1 MRTAKPNITENRLH
15 QNRPAQTAKPVARI
29 IPGAKAERQ
38 AVQQELFKAE
48 TTWFHI
54 LRTMIDSG
62 DAAEMGGTTFLV
74 YAIIKAHANYNTG
87 CAFPSV
93 ETIAGKAGISS
104 DQVTRCIKKLESMKY
119 IEKTKKG
126 RQNHY
131 TLREKVRLFDDEGRP
146 AAVATWDYLPSSVSE
161 ATEEIKN
168 YLKTGQH
175 TGTIINIERL
185 YLQIN
190 NGGQNVQV
198 NIGDIS
204 DPELRKQL
212 QSFYEKFQA
221 RMAD

>member
-1 MRTAKPNITENRLH
+1 MQTTKPTRVNNRLSTA
-15 QNRPAQTAKPVARI
+15 PAASAAKS
-29 IPGAKAERQ
+29 

-54 LRTMIDSG
+54 FKTMIDSG
-62 DAAEMGGTTFLV
+62 DAAKMGGTTFLV
-74 YAIIKAHANYNTG
+74 YAVIKAHANYSTG
-87 CAFPSV
+87 RAFPAI
-93 ETIAGKAGISS
+93 ETIAEKAGISP
-104 DQVTRCIKKLESMKY
+104 DQVSRCVKKLEELHY
-119 IEKTKKG
+119 IAKEKKG
-126 RQNHY
+126 RQNVY
-131 TLREKVRLFDDEGRP
+131 TLREKIQMLDGEGRP
-146 AAVATWDYLPSSVSE
+146 AAVATWDYLPSTISE
-161 ATEEIKN
+161 ATAEIRN
-168 YLKTGQH
+168 YLVTGQH

>member
-1 MRTAKPNITENRLH
+1 MQTTKPTRVNNRVSTVPAKS
-15 QNRPAQTAKPVARI
+15 
-29 IPGAKAERQ
+29 

-54 LRTMIDSG
+54 FKTMIDSG
-62 DAAEMGGTTFLV
+62 DAAKMGGTTFLV
-74 YAIIKAHANYNTG
+74 YAVIKAHANYSTG
-87 CAFPSV
+87 CAFPAI
-93 ETIAGKAGISS
+93 ETIAKKAGISP
-104 DQVTRCIKKLESMKY
+104 DQVTRCVKKLEELNY
-119 IEKTKKG
+119 IAKEKKG
-126 RQNHY
+126 RQNVY
-131 TLREKVRLFDDEGRP
+131 TLREKVQMLDGEGRP
-146 AAVATWDYLPSSVSE
+146 AAVATWDYLPSTISE
-161 ATEEIKN
+161 ATAEIRN
-168 YLKTGQH
+168 YLVTGQH